1 MKGRKMMTN
10 QSNFSFTVSPDVVDS
25 RGNFILQI
33 LHVGTTLGANG
44 RGGVKS
50 SRSQETMSSDNRI
63 RILSVDDH
71 PMLRE
76 GIAAVLGTEP
86 DMVLVAEASN
96 GHEAIEQY
104 RAHRP
109 DVTLMDLQMPLVNGT
124 EAILA
129 IRKEFPDARIIV
141 LTTYA
146 GDVQA
151 VRALNAGASGYM
163 LKSMVRKELVETIRT
178 VHAGKKRIPAEIAV
192 EMAEHHSDDALTERE
207 IEVLRQVAAGK
218 ANKSVAGHLRI
229 SEETVKAHMK
239 SILSKLG
246 ANDRTHAVTIA
257 LKRGIIDIY

>member
-1 MKGRKMMTN
+1 
-10 QSNFSFTVSPDVVDS
+10 
-25 RGNFILQI
+25 
-33 LHVGTTLGANG
+33 
-44 RGGVKS
+44 
-50 SRSQETMSSDNRI
+50 MSADNPI

-86 DMVLVAEASN
+86 DMVLVAEAGN
-96 GHEAIEQY
+96 GREAIELY

-109 DVTLMDLQMPLVNGT
+109 DVTLMDLQMPVVNGT

-151 VRALNAGASGYM
+151 VRAIKAGASGYI
-163 LKSMVRKELVETIRT
+163 LKNMVRKELVETIRT
-178 VHAGKKRIPAEIAV
+178 VHAGKKRIPPEIAV
-192 EMAEHHSDDALTERE
+192 EMAEHHSDDALTARE
-207 IEVLRQVAAGK
+207 IEVLREVAAGN
-218 ANKSVAGHLRI
+218 ANKLVAAHLRI